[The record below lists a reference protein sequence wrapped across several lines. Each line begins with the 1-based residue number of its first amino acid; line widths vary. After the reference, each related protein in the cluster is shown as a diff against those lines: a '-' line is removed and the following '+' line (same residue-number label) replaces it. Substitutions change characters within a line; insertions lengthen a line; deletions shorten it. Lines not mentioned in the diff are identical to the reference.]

1 MMNRLLL
8 SVTVVTV
15 ALLSV
20 AVPAH
25 AQTAQTS
32 TSALVPR
39 GDVFAGVAFWD
50 EDGTTLTGFHLA
62 GTLRPGKHVGIVGDM
77 AIYGDATY
85 GHGTTFMGGVRVQS
99 SGRHTIF
106 GQVLFG
112 TAPLDDIA
120 IQPGMGVDLRLSRR
134 AAVRAGFDLK
144 ISGDDGK
151 TFYGTRLSAGLVI
164 MLGQQ

>member
-1 MMNRLLL
+1 
-8 SVTVVTV
+8 
-15 ALLSV
+15 
-20 AVPAH
+20 
-25 AQTAQTS
+25 
-32 TSALVPR
+32 
-39 GDVFAGVAFWD
+39 VFAGVAFWD

-62 GTLRPGKHVGIVGDM
+62 GTWRPGKHVGIVGDM

-106 GQVLFG
+106 GQVLIG

-151 TFYGTRLSAGLVI
+151 TFYGTRFSVGLVI
-164 MLGQQ
+164 LLGQQ